1 MSIYVKPC
9 LRCREVRRMK
19 RNGPMKDRRQRK
31 ACTECRWIAIS
42 PPAMDRRSLGVYD
55 TKEQADAAYQEALVN
70 RRRGID
76 LLPSDLTVSDIVER
90 YLRDGTADLSVTTLH
105 RYRELWTIHGSPLAK
120 YAIAEL
126 RKSHVTNLY
135 AKLRRDA
142 RGKRKPLNPRT
153 VLHLHRVLHRIFEW
167 AVEQD
172 IIAANLFRRVKPPT
186 VKDSDTRALSH
197 DEARAFFEAGNGST
211 FAAFFQLAALTGA
224 RRGELVA
231 LKWDA
236 VDLEAET
243 LTIRTSLASTR
254 AKKAERAAGAP
265 SVILKRPKSGKS
277 RAVPL
282 DPAAIAVLR
291 GIKAAQAA
299 DELAAKP
306 GVYQNQGFVFM
317 DVIGRP
323 VKLDAPTKAFREVA
337 AIAKL
342 PSDVTLQ
349 SLRHSFASW
358 SLANGADIVA
368 VQRVLGHSVPS
379 TTLNLYSHV
388 VAGGRERAVAA
399 VSEALRRIQAPR
411 AVGEK

>member
-1 MSIYVKPC
+1 
-9 LRCREVRRMK
+9 
-19 RNGPMKDRRQRK
+19 
-31 ACTECRWIAIS
+31 
-42 PPAMDRRSLGVYD
+42 MDRRSLGVFD
-55 TKEQADAAYQEALVN
+55 TKEQAEAAYQEALVN

-76 LLPSDLTVSDIVER
+76 LLPADLTVSDVVER
-90 YLRDGTADLSVTTLH
+90 YFRDGTSELSITTLH
-105 RYRELWTIHGSPLAK
+105 RYRELWTIHASPLAK

-126 RKSHVTNLY
+126 RKAHVASLY
-135 AKLRRDA
+135 SKLLREGRE
-142 RGKRKPLNPRT
+142 KRKPLNPRT
-153 VLHLHRVLHRIFEW
+153 ILHLHRVLHRSFEW

-197 DEARAFFEAGNGST
+197 DEARAFFEVASGST

-236 VDLEAET
+236 VDLQAEA
-243 LTIRTSLASTR
+243 LTIRASLALTR
-254 AKKAERAAGAP
+254 AKKVERDSGAP
-265 SVILKRPKSGKS
+265 SVVLKRPKSGKS
-277 RAVPL
+277 RVVPL
-282 DPAAIAVLR
+282 DPAALAVLR
-291 GIKAAQAA
+291 GIKASQAA
-299 DELAAKP
+299 DELVAKP
-306 GVYQNQGFVFM
+306 GVYQDLGFVFTNT
-317 DVIGRP
+317 IGEP
-323 VKLDAPTKAFREVA
+323 VKLDAPTKAFRDVA
-337 AIAKL
+337 TIAKL

-379 TTLNLYSHV
+379 TTLNLYSHL

-399 VSEALRRIQAPR
+399 VSEALQRIQAPR